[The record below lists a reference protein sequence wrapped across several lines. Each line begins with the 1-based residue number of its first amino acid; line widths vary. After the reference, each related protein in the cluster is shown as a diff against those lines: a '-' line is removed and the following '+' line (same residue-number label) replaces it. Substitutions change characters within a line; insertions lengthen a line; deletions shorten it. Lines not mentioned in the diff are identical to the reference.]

1 VTLKAAVRVCR
12 RVSEVGREA
21 WDGCAGNP
29 AYAGNPFI
37 RYDFLHATEEA
48 NCAVERTGW
57 GPQHLAIDD
66 DEGRVAAVMPLYLK
80 SHSQGEYIFDHAWA
94 DAYERAG
101 GAYYPKLLSA
111 APFTP
116 ATGARFLARPDVDA
130 DEARRFLLGGA
141 LALCERYGA
150 SSFHVN
156 FPTEDEWRWLG
167 EQGLARREGQQYHW
181 RNRGY
186 GSFDDALA
194 LCERYGASSFHVNF
208 TTEDEW
214 RWMGEQGLAR
224 REGQQY
230 HWRNRGYGSFGDF
243 LAALSS
249 GRRKTIRRE
258 RREAGEG
265 LEILRLTGAE
275 IGEEHW
281 DAFFAFYMDT
291 GSRKWGRPY
300 LNRRFFSLLGEG
312 MADRVLLIMARREGR
327 WIAGALNLIGADCLY
342 GRNWGCVEDVPF
354 LHFELC
360 YYQAIEWAI
369 QHGLARVEAGAQG
382 QHKIARGYLPA
393 PVYSAH
399 YIADPALRGP
409 VERFVMQ
416 ERAGVEQEMEWLAE
430 EYSPFRHGG

>member
-21 WDGCAGNP
+21 WDACAGNP

-186 GSFDDALA
+186 GSFDD
-194 LCERYGASSFHVNF
+194 
-208 TTEDEW
+208 
-214 RWMGEQGLAR
+214 
-224 REGQQY
+224 
-230 HWRNRGYGSFGDF
+230 F

-327 WIAGALNLIGADCLY
+327 WIAGALNLIGGDCLY